1 MALCLS
7 ARKFGACSAFQTSV
21 KDLSLAE
28 SLRRLAPVH
37 LGRQLP
43 RYACGTKF
51 KPGSRGFGSW
61 SVAQT
66 IRARKAVVQAVATG
80 EVIDIE
86 AEVGALFSV
95 KAFGQFSVI
104 LCYVRW
110 LSLTLRRRSRTK
122 VENKVRH

>member
-7 ARKFGACSAFQTSV
+7 ARKLGACSAFQTSV
-21 KDLSLAE
+21 KDLSRAE
-28 SLRRLAPVH
+28 SPRRLSPVH
-37 LGRQLP
+37 SGRQLP
-43 RYACGTKF
+43 RYASCGTKL
-51 KPGSRGFGSW
+51 KPGLRGFGSW

-86 AEVGALFSV
+86 AEVGALFSEKLLV
-95 KAFGQFSVI
+95 NSV
-104 LCYVRW
+104 CVRW
-110 LSLTLRRRSRTK
+110 LSLTFQSRSRTR